1 MKYAY
6 LFDIDLIER
15 KKYPTFPKLP
25 NHCLMKLSDYY
36 KKKGYKVRLIYLPKY
51 IPKKYDNKNV
61 YIGSAL
67 YSGNLV
73 QFKKRLKLNQNMIPF
88 EKIKIG
94 TPLDNCQEAEI
105 PGIKCDYTEYDKMIK
120 RDNIKLQWYPANVG
134 FLTRGCIRH
143 CQFCVNRNRNKITE
157 VNTLDEIYQKE
168 GQLIY
173 LLDDNLFESP
183 NAEKHFNEIAEFGRK
198 HENIKISLQNG
209 IDARNVTPEK
219 LKALGEASKY
229 ISSSLHVAWDDVKNS
244 FIFKN
249 IMEIKKYSHIGVK
262 CYCLLGENIYSNEDF
277 KKDILG
283 FMYRYLNLMKIGVL
297 PINQL
302 YEDDREEF
310 KNKYWNLYKFF
321 LKNYTFMKV
330 SKMQTIY
337 RKIPPNQKPVAD
349 KIVEMLEEF
358 EWVITTPV
366 GKIVEDENFD
376 LKMKSIADY
385 IGIKHYSAN

>member
-51 IPKKYDNKNV
+51 IPKKYDEKNV

-120 RDNIKLQWYPANVG
+120 RDNIKLQWHPANVE

-168 GQLIY
+168 GQPIY

-183 NAEKHFNEIAEFGRK
+183 NAEKHFNEIAEFGKK
-198 HENIKISLQNG
+198 HKNIKISLQNG

-249 IMEIKKYSHIGVK
+249 IMEIKKYSHIGVM
-262 CYCLLGENIYSNEDF
+262 CYCLLGENIYSDEDF

-283 FMYRYLNLMKIGVL
+283 FMYRYLNLMKIGVH

-310 KNKYWNLYKFF
+310 KNKYWNLYTFF
-321 LKNYTFMKV
+321 LKNYSFMTV

-376 LKMKSIADY
+376 LKMKNIADY